1 MASAQSVPTTKY
13 VTVPNG
19 VRVFYREA
27 GSRENPTFL
36 LLHGFPTSSNQFRHL
51 ITLLS
56 GKYHILAPDL
66 PGFGFT
72 STPSDFKHSFANIAD
87 TISLFLDAL
96 KIQKFAIY
104 IFDYGAP
111 TGLRLG
117 LKRPHD
123 ILAIVSQNGN
133 AYKDGLGDFWNT
145 IQPLWQPNPTQQ
157 ILDETASNLLSLAGT
172 KWQYETGVPDVNALD
187 PAAYTLDQ
195 ALLERPGQKEI
206 QLGLF
211 IDYADNLALYPDF
224 HRWFRESNVP
234 VLAIWGKNDLIFVP
248 PGAEAYKRD
257 SKNVEVKFVDSGHF
271 ALETHV
277 EEIAGEILQFF
288 VKYNI

>member
-1 MASAQSVPTTKY
+1 MASTQIPTANYITIS
-13 VTVPNG
+13 NG

-27 GSRENPTFL
+27 GSRANPTFL

-72 STPSDFKHSFANIAD
+72 TTPLGFKHSFDIIAE

-96 KIQKFAIY
+96 NIQKFAVY

-117 LKRPHD
+117 LRRPHD
-123 ILAIVSQNGN
+123 VLAIVSQNGN
-133 AYKDGLGDFWNT
+133 AYTDGLGDFWKT
-145 IQPLWQPNPTQQ
+145 IEPLWQVYPAKE
-157 ILDETASNLLSLAGT
+157 ILDEAASNLLSLAGT

-195 ALLERPGQKEI
+195 ALLERPGQKDI

-211 IDYADNLALYPDF
+211 MDYKNNLALYPEF
-224 HRWFRESNVP
+224 QEWFRETNVP
-234 VLAIWGKNDLIFVP
+234 VLAIWGKNDLIFIP
-248 PGAEAYKRD
+248 PGAEAFKRD
-257 SKNVEVKFVDSGHF
+257 SKNAEVKFVDSGHF

-277 EEIAGEILQFF
+277 EEIAREILDFF
-288 VKYNI
+288 SKYSI